1 MYVSRDDFLK
11 ALTITEEDF
20 DVAGLGTVRLKPLSL
35 EDRAAIQ
42 KANTGKGGQL
52 DVLEMQTA
60 ALLAGLVEP
69 KLSQADVAALR
80 AGRPAVIDAITLR
93 VMETSGM
100 EPAEVFEK
108 KVGSGS

>member
-20 DVAGLGTVRLKPLSL
+20 EVPGLGTVRIKPLSL
-35 EDRAAIQ
+35 SDRAAIQ
-42 KANTGKGGQL
+42 KANTGKDGQL

-60 ALLAGLVEP
+60 ALIAGMVEP
-69 KLSQADVAALR
+69 KLTGDDVTALR
-80 AGRPAVIDAITLR
+80 AGRPGVIDAITLR

-100 EPAEVFEK
+100 EPSETFEK